1 MHFPRRLL
9 TAIFVLSLLVIAG
22 VAAVKPPKAPWKNL
36 QVLPQDISEQ
46 KLDSI
51 MESYNKALGEGCKFC
66 HLPIDNSGDK
76 FDFASD
82 SLPMKRNARD
92 MLKMTIN
99 INKTYFYFKKEEKPE
114 YLNMVHCNTC
124 HRGEALPPEPE
135 KVKH

>member
-9 TAIFVLSLLVIAG
+9 TAIFVLTLLVVAG
-22 VAAVKPPKAPWKNL
+22 IAAVKPPKGPWKNL
-36 QVLPQDISEQ
+36 QVLPQDISEK

-66 HLPIDNSGDK
+66 HLPVDNTGDK

-92 MLKMTIN
+92 MLKMTVN
-99 INKTYFYFKKEEKPE
+99 INKTYFYFKKDERPE
-114 YLNMVHCNTC
+114 YLNVVHCNTC
-124 HRGEALPPEPE
+124 HRGEAFPPDPDKE
-135 KVKH
+135 KH